1 MTFSRSCFV
10 CLLAFMAGSFLSSA
24 VQADDRQV
32 AREKFFE
39 MHVRPLLISKCLK
52 CHGDQKQRGGLRL
65 DSREAALRGG
75 ESGASLVPGDLKQ
88 SLLIEAINYES
99 LEMPPD
105 KKLSDDEI
113 AILTRWVTDGAV
125 WPAASEKAGN
135 TKQSRHGI
143 SDEDR
148 KWWAF
153 QPIKLPP
160 LPPVANEKWARNEID
175 RFVLSKLEQVKLAP
189 AAEAD
194 RGTLIRRLSFDLI
207 GLPPTPEEI
216 AAFVSDDQPQAYE
229 RLVDRLLSS
238 ERYGERWAR
247 HWFDLTRYNESDG
260 YRQDA
265 YRPDMWRYRDYV
277 IQSFNA
283 DKPFNTFVSEQI
295 AGDELDPENP
305 DARIATGY
313 WRLYLYEYNQR
324 DARTHWQ
331 SILDELTDVTGEV
344 FLGFGIGCAKC
355 HDHKFDPILR
365 EDYFRLQAHFSSIL
379 PRDKEPVVRPAEL
392 ADYQIQLAKW
402 ETATQS
408 IREEIDR
415 IRQPYVK
422 KALAGAFKKFPPDVR
437 VVADIPFAERS
448 ALDHQ
453 LMDLMQRQIDLEVD
467 KPKLKDEDSKR
478 VEELQK
484 ELAKFDDIK
493 PAALPVS
500 LTVTDA
506 GAVPAKTV
514 VPGDR
519 KARDVLPGLLTILN
533 PQPADVTAI
542 AAAPNSTGRRAALAH
557 SLTNADNPL
566 TPRVIVNRVW
576 QAHFGAGIVPT
587 ASDFGH
593 LGELPTHP
601 ELLDWLARYFLDH
614 GGNFKSLH
622 RLMVLSATYRQS
634 ATNPQS
640 DEAMLLDPINQWRWR
655 WDVRRLDAEQIRDA
669 MLLTAGELDLTA
681 GGPSVDANKPRRSIY
696 TKQMRNSLDPFLA
709 AFDVADGFN
718 STAKRN
724 VTTTPTQSLLM
735 VNGSF
740 PLSRSKPFAS
750 RVDKLVAQ
758 REPGSDPHVA
768 AAKAAWRLA
777 FGREADDSELASA
790 THFLRESSN
799 PTKIV
804 APLTSDFASTQSTAA
819 DISPS
824 SPGTQWKLASKTPLF
839 EADFTFEA
847 VVQLRS
853 IYPDANVRTIASQW
867 DGDQTHPGWNLGVT
881 STKSKHEPLNLILQ
895 LVGTAANA
903 DAPIYEV
910 LPSNLKLE
918 LNRPYSV
925 AVSVRLADTSDKGVT
940 FCVQDLSKPDSAMQT
955 ASVAH
960 RVTGGLKLDKPFVL
974 GDRDG
979 KQRSRWDGLLD
990 DVRLSSAALLPTE
1003 LRAKSG
1009 VLPSVIADWNFND
1022 AKVPGQTTSG
1032 TERQLV
1038 VTTDEASDKGNGLAR
1053 PALADLCHVL
1063 LNSNEFLYID

>member
-1 MTFSRSCFV
+1 MTSSRSRFV
-10 CLLAFMAGSFLSSA
+10 GWLAFVAASCVVSA
-24 VQADDRQV
+24 AVADERQL
-32 AREKFFE
+32 ANEKFFE
-39 MHVRPLLISKCLK
+39 SHVRPLLVAKCLK

-65 DSREAALRGG
+65 DSREAALEGG
-75 ESGASLVPGDLKQ
+75 ESGASLVPGDLKK

-113 AILTRWVTDGAV
+113 AVLTRWVTDGAV
-125 WPAASEKAGN
+125 WPDSGAKSGKAKPG
-135 TKQSRHGI
+135 RHGI

-153 QPIKLPP
+153 QPIQLPP
-160 LPPVANEKWARNEID
+160 LPVVTNEKWARNEID
-175 RFVLSKLEQVKLAP
+175 RFVLSKLEQAQLAP

-229 RLVDRLLSS
+229 RLVDRLLAS

-283 DKPFNTFVSEQI
+283 DKPFNQFVSEQL
-295 AGDELDPENP
+295 AGDELDPDNP

-344 FLGFGIGCAKC
+344 FLGLGIGCAKC

-365 EDYFRLQAHFSSIL
+365 DDYFRLQAHFSSIV
-379 PRDKEPVVRPAEL
+379 PRDKEPVVRP
-392 ADYQIQLAKW
+392 DQLATYQAQLTKW

-408 IREEIDR
+408 IHDEIDR

-422 KALAGAFKKFPPDVR
+422 KALAGAFQKFPPDVR
-437 VVADIPFAERS
+437 AVADIPFAERS

-453 LMDLMQRQIDLEVD
+453 MMDLMERQIYLETE
-467 KPKLKDEDSKR
+467 KPKLKEEDSKR

-493 PAALPVS
+493 PAPLPVS

-519 KARDVLPGLLTILN
+519 KARDILPGLLTILN
-533 PQPADVTAI
+533 PQPTNVTSI
-542 AAAPNSTGRRAALAH
+542 EAAPNSTGRRAALAR
-557 SLTNADNPL
+557 SLTSADNPL

-601 ELLDWLARYFLDH
+601 ELLDWLARYFVDH

-634 ATNPQS
+634 ASNPQS
-640 DEAMLLDPINQWRWR
+640 EAATLLDPLNQLRWR

-681 GGPSVDANKPRRSIY
+681 GGPSVEANKPRRSIY

-735 VNGSF
+735 VNGSW
-740 PLSRSKPFAS
+740 PLGRSKPFAG
-750 RVDKLVAQ
+750 RIDKLVAQ
-758 REPGSDPHVA
+758 REPGTDPHVA

-777 FGREADDSELASA
+777 FGREPDESELASA
-790 THFLRESSN
+790 THFLRDSGNS
-799 PTKIV
+799 TKTV
-804 APLTSDFASTQSTAA
+804 APLTSDFAATQSMAA

-824 SPGTQWKLASKTPLF
+824 NPGTQWKLATKTPLF
-839 EADFTFEA
+839 EGDFTLEA

-881 STKSKHEPLNLILQ
+881 STKSKHEPRNLILQ
-895 LVGTAANA
+895 LVGTAAGN
-903 DAPIYEV
+903 DVPIYEV

-918 LNRPYSV
+918 LNRPYYV
-925 AVSVRLADTSDKGVT
+925 AVCVRLGETSDKGVT
-940 FCVQDLSKPDSAMQT
+940 FFVQDLSKPGSEMQT

-960 RVTGGLKLDKPFVL
+960 RVTGGLKLDKAFVL

-990 DVRLSSAALLPTE
+990 DVRLSSAALLPSE

-1009 VLPSVIADWNFND
+1009 VLPSVVGDWNFND
-1022 AKVPGQTTSG
+1022 SSSPGQTMSG
-1032 TERQLV
+1032 AERQLA
-1038 VTTDEASDKGNGLAR
+1038 VTTEESGGLVKS
-1053 PALADLCHVL
+1053 ALADLCHVL
-1063 LNSNEFLYID
+1063 LNSNEFLYLD